1 MDKIME
7 TQGSIGIKLFAL
19 AALNEH

>member
-1 MDKIME
+1 ME
-7 TQGSIGIKLFAL
+7 TLGSIGIKLFAL